1 MRDER
6 RKIMTSLDWSVR
18 IVLVSSGLCE
28 MSVHI
33 DPGLALIDA
42 QLTCPAPID
51 VTVVLLRYV
60 SAEFRGRRENE
71 VCLLVRSSAT
81 GLTMDWWI
89 C

>member
-18 IVLVSSGLCE
+18 IVLVPSGLCE
-28 MSVHI
+28 MSVQI

-81 GLTMDWWI
+81 GLTMD
-89 C
+89 

>member
-1 MRDER
+1 MKDER
-6 RKIMTSLDWSVR
+6 RQIMTSLDWSVR
-18 IVLVSSGLCE
+18 IVLVPSGLCE
-28 MSVHI
+28 MSVQI

-51 VTVVLLRYV
+51 VTVVLLRDV
-60 SAEFRGRRENE
+60 SAEFRRRENE

>member
-1 MRDER
+1 
-6 RKIMTSLDWSVR
+6 MTSLDWSVR
-18 IVLVSSGLCE
+18 IVLVPSGLCE
-28 MSVHI
+28 MSVEI

-81 GLTMDWWI
+81 GLTMHWWI